1 MLVVPEQ
8 KCKTFKQF
16 QALNGFIFWS
26 RLRLLKEIQ
35 GKIRMLNPVTEFVYF
50 RILRVAGPG
59 VPGIGNMF
67 CRVDI
72 GLLFIRGT
80 YQGKFHLGFDMI

>member
-8 KCKTFKQF
+8 KCKTLKQF

-35 GKIRMLNPVTEFVYF
+35 GKFRMVKSSHGICLFPNFACSRARSTLLWKYVLQGGHWTFVHSAPIKGSF
-50 RILRVAGPG
+50 IL
-59 VPGIGNMF
+59 
-67 CRVDI
+67 DS
-72 GLLFIRGT
+72 T
-80 YQGKFHLGFDMI
+80 